1 MRQVT
6 HALLTRPPLSH
17 QKDHSEEINFRC
29 FVRLAC
35 VKHAASVHPEPGS
48 NSHVHILTEWQ
59 LAVIFPFFTVLVKP
73 FDLFVL
79 KFSLNFRDCF
89 IVQLSMSLLLFLM
102 CNFLS
107 LTHSKLFVNNFLS
120 CFFISFR
127 SRESFV
133 IISWFSTCVNSFFN
147 FFNYII
153 QGQID
158 TKSNVYIRFCV
169 YGDR

>member
-17 QKDHSEEINFRC
+17 LKNPSEDINFKC

-59 LAVIFPFFTVLVKP
+59 LAVIFPFFTVLVES
-73 FDLFVL
+73 FDSFVL

-89 IVQLSMSLLLFLM
+89 IVQLSMSLLLFSHVQLLEFNTFSKA
-102 CNFLS
+102 CQQLFYLFSFRCFYRLFYYDSYDRLS
-107 LTHSKLFVNNFLS
+107 HFTTSVNNFLVVF
-120 CFFISFR
+120 CFAHA
-127 SRESFV
+127 
-133 IISWFSTCVNSFFN
+133 
-147 FFNYII
+147 
-153 QGQID
+153 
-158 TKSNVYIRFCV
+158 KALL
-169 YGDR
+169 

>member
-17 QKDHSEEINFRC
+17 LKNPSEDINFKC

-59 LAVIFPFFTVLVKP
+59 LAVIFPFFTVLVKS

-89 IVQLSMSLLLFLM
+89 IVQLSMSLLLFSHVQLLKFNT
-102 CNFLS
+102 CFKACQQLFILFLK
-107 LTHSKLFVNNFLS
+107 LFFHSYLVCDSHDIISCFQLFVNRFLI
-120 CFFISFR
+120 FLTEKEGFEP
-127 SRESFV
+127 SRRVSDL
-133 IISWFSTCVNSFFN
+133 
-147 FFNYII
+147 YP
-153 QGQID
+153 
-158 TKSNVYIRFCV
+158 
-169 YGDR
+169 